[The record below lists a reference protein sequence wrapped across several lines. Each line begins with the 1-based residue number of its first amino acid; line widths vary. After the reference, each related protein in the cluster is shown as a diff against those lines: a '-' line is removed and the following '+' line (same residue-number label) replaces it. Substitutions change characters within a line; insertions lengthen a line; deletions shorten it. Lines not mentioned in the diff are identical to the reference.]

1 MEIEAIII
9 TDTHLNE
16 KNIELNKSIF
26 RQAKNIAINNGLK
39 HIFHGGDIFDARKG
53 QTDTLLKMFEDIL
66 DDLHKDDIV
75 LIAIPGNHDK
85 SDYSSMNSYLDPFK
99 HHPAFKLIRSYGFEK
114 TKNYNLYLLPYFRE
128 ADVYP
133 ETLSYLLKD
142 YGVQLNQKKKHVL
155 ITHIAISGVR
165 NNDGSLIEN
174 QLGENVFSKFD
185 TVLIGHYH
193 DKQKIGSKFHYIGS
207 SMQHNYGE
215 DLTKGFTV
223 LKSDGSV
230 VLIEAEF
237 PKYVT
242 VNIDILTTSKS
253 DIVSFINKHENSED
267 NVRFV
272 LFGKQEELK
281 SIDQG
286 IFKKAGIDVK
296 FKPEEIVFNETEIEE
311 NHVISF
317 DKKTI
322 VDEFNNF
329 IKINSINNEKQ
340 GLNYLKKCL

>member
-26 RQAKNIAINNGLK
+26 RQAKNIAIKNGLK
-39 HIFHGGDIFDARKG
+39 YIFHGGDIFDSRRG

-66 DDLHKDDIV
+66 DDLDDDGIV

-85 SDYSSMNSYLDPFK
+85 SDYASLNSYLDPFK
-99 HHPAFKLIRSYGFEK
+99 HHPAFELIRDFGFHS
-114 TKNYNLYLLPYFRE
+114 TKNLNIALLPYFRE

-133 ETLSYLLKD
+133 VMFDKMVKASGTYFKSK
-142 YGVQLNQKKKHVL
+142 NKKIL
-155 ITHIAISGVR
+155 ITHVAISGVK
-165 NNDGSLIEN
+165 NNDGTLIEN

-223 LKSDGSV
+223 LKSDGSI

-242 VNIDILTTSKS
+242 VNIDVLTTSKS
-253 DIVSFINKHENSED
+253 DIVSFINKHENSDD